1 MSQESY
7 TPTSTS
13 LPESSHGEARQAIG
27 RTEDTYYHIL
37 GFTST
42 SAITHACCCY
52 KSRCRTVGEPWI
64 VKRESLAFTV
74 CQRLVERSVR
84 LGAAANVRGGGV
96 DETISATMGARRRE
110 LCSSGGPGPA
120 AAAAR

>member
-1 MSQESY
+1 MRVAFH
-7 TPTSTS
+7 
-13 LPESSHGEARQAIG
+13 ESSYLKEGGATRSPLGSPRIPRARAG
-27 RTEDTYYHIL
+27 SAKT
-37 GFTST
+37 
-42 SAITHACCCY
+42 AITHACYCY

-110 LCSSGGPGPA
+110 WCSSGGPGPA

>member
-1 MSQESY
+1 MVYAVYGRMRY
-7 TPTSTS
+7 T
-13 LPESSHGEARQAIG
+13 L
-27 RTEDTYYHIL
+27 Y
-37 GFTST
+37 
-42 SAITHACCCY
+42 
-52 KSRCRTVGEPWI
+52 TVVAGVHTPVIVINRSGEPWI

-74 CQRLVERSVR
+74 CQRLGERSVR

-110 LCSSGGPGPA
+110 WCSSGGPGPA